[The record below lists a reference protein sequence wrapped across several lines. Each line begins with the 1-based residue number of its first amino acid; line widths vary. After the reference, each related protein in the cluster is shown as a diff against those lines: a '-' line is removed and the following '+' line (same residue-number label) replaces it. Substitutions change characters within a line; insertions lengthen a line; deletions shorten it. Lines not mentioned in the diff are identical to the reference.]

1 MAGVWVF
8 RNGVAKLVQNPMVE
22 PIDGHEFNV
31 DQGKRKALVYLPTN
45 EVISSYKDLEEKL
58 LNLGWER
65 YPNNEEPDKL
75 QYHRCYSSS
84 LLISLPR
91 DFSKFKTMHMFDIV
105 LKNREFF
112 EVRDQVY

>member
-8 RNGVAKLVQNPMVE
+8 KNGVAKLVQNPMVE
-22 PIDGHEFNV
+22 SIDGNEMEV
-31 DQGKRKALVYLPTN
+31 EQGRRKALVYLPTN
-45 EVISSYKDLEEKL
+45 EVVCSYRELEEKL
-58 LNLGWER
+58 FKLGWER
-65 YPNNEEPDKL
+65 YPNHEEPEKL

-105 LKNREFF
+105 LKNRESF
-112 EVRDQVY
+112 EVRDQL